1 VNTTDPVE
9 RLRAVFTR
17 SLGLAEGA
25 AVDGLE
31 YRSIPQWD
39 SLAHM
44 SLVAAMED
52 EFDIMIDT
60 DDVLDMSSFAKA
72 AALLAKHGVPVPG

>member
-1 VNTTDPVE
+1 MEHLD
-9 RLRAVFTR
+9 RLGAVFRR
-17 SLGLAEGA
+17 SLGLSGDA

-44 SLVAAMED
+44 ALVAAIED

-60 DDVLDMSSFAKA
+60 DDVLDLSSYTKA
-72 AALLAKHGVPVPG
+72 VALLEKHGVIVGG